1 MNNYYSNDNYNN
13 STYNNTYNSNNTYS
27 SNNAY
32 NGNNTYNSN
41 NAYNSNNNYNNNN
54 TYNNNSY
61 NNNFHNNQYNGYQSS
76 QLDAGFESG
85 NPIVTQFDKL
95 KIVLAESVISKS
107 FLFMFAALLITSLA
121 SVTTTFETAVFLLS
135 GANFYILVA
144 VELLIVFVSGIVIN
158 KNIPIAAGIL
168 YAIYSYLNGMTLSII
183 FLAYEL
189 TSITT
194 IFLITAVLFGVMAVY
209 GLITDS
215 DLSSVG
221 HLLTMGLLGIVISG
235 IVNLLILHN
244 SILDMIICCVGVVV
258 FVGLAAYDTQKIKQR
273 VEMATEENEL
283 TLALYGGFELYLDFI
298 NLFLKLLRL
307 FGRRK

>member
-13 STYNNTYNSNNTYS
+13 NNSNS
-27 SNNAY
+27 
-32 NGNNTYNSN
+32 
-41 NAYNSNNNYNNNN
+41 
-54 TYNNNSY
+54 YNNNSY
-61 NNNFHNNQYNGYQSS
+61 NNNFYNNQYNEYQHS

-85 NPIVTQFDKL
+85 NPIVTEFNKL
-95 KIVLAESVISKS
+95 KIVLAEGVISKS
-107 FLFMFAALLITSLA
+107 FLFMFAALLITALA
-121 SVTTTFETAVFLLS
+121 SVTTTIETAVFLLS
-135 GANFYILVA
+135 GVNFYILLG
-144 VELLIVFVSGIVIN
+144 VELLIVFVSGYVIN
-158 KNIPIAAGIL
+158 KNIPIVAGIL
-168 YAIYSYLNGMTLSII
+168 YAVYSYLNGITLSII
-183 FLAYEL
+183 FLAYDL

-209 GLITDS
+209 GLITES

-221 HLLTMGLLGIVISG
+221 HLLTMGLIGIVISG

-244 SILDMIICCVGVVV
+244 SVLDMLICCVGVVV

-273 VEMATEENEL
+273 VELATDENEL
-283 TLALYGGFELYLDFI
+283 TLALYGGFELYLDFV